1 MPLLSQLQKE
11 LHKWRGVA
19 CAPKSAHR
27 VLYLGLPRRQNATSF
42 NILLVLDAVIR
53 ISPFLLFNQV
63 QFFTKSSCHY
73 NMWLHFYYLVA
84 FSTSLYSIQICG
96 NDFRDPNTS
105 LLRPPKH
112 RRKWEKIRMAFPVGS
127 NELIIHAV
135 TMEFSEHYWEY
146 FGSSMAGNF
155 VSPVKKPKFPLP
167 SITSLL
173 IEPIPGSCCHSICE
187 W

>member
-27 VLYLGLPRRQNATSF
+27 VLYLGLPRRQKT
-42 NILLVLDAVIR
+42 LLLSTFFLDAVIR

-63 QFFTKSSCHY
+63 FFTKSSCRY

-84 FSTSLYSIQICG
+84 YSTSLNSIQISG

-112 RRKWEKIRMAFPVGS
+112 RRQWEKKKNGFPS
-127 NELIIHAV
+127 RFQWIIIHAV

-146 FGSSMAGNF
+146 FGSSMAGKF
-155 VSPVKKPKFPLP
+155 VSPVKQPNFPLP
-167 SITSLL
+167 SITSL
-173 IEPIPGSCCHSICE
+173 IDGAHSRYHSICE